1 MKKDYNLLVQ
11 KNRGQFYSSVS
22 DEDWFDYRWQMANR
36 IKTKESLMS
45 RFNVAV
51 GSGFSQ
57 VIKKFPFSITPY
69 FFSLMDHDA
78 VHDDP
83 LFCQV
88 FPDEKELIS
97 SDILKIDPFRENK
110 LENCPL
116 PGVLKRYPDR
126 VVLLTTSEC
135 PSLCRYCTRKWNWAE
150 KYTLTESDLK
160 DVVVYLKANPHI
172 REVIISGGEP
182 LLLENHKLDM
192 ILSAISSINSVQ
204 TIRIGTRILSF
215 LPYRIDDGLTDVLKK
230 YFPVWIVTHFNHS
243 NEISKDTEVAVK
255 KILQSGSSLCNQSV
269 LLKNI
274 NTTYDDMRKLNNT
287 LQQIM
292 VKPYYLFY
300 PDLIEGTVHFRSD
313 LNDGISLMQALRGN
327 CSGMSI
333 PQFVIDLPEGGKVP
347 LLPEYIVKEDSDF
360 IYFKNYENKIV
371 QYKK

>member
-1 MKKDYNLLVQ
+1 MKKDYNLLIQ
-11 KNRGQFYSSVS
+11 KNRNRFYSAVS
-22 DEDWFDYRWQMANR
+22 DQNWFDYRWQMTNR
-36 IKTKESLMS
+36 IRTEDSLLHYFNITTGASFS
-45 RFNVAV
+45 R
-51 GSGFSQ
+51 

-78 VHDDP
+78 IQEDP
-83 LFCQV
+83 LFRQV

-97 SDILKIDPFRENK
+97 SDILKIDPFKENK

-182 LLLENHKLDM
+182 LLLENHTLDM
-192 ILSAISSINSVQ
+192 ILSAITSIDSIQ
-204 TIRIGTRILSF
+204 TVRIGTRILSF
-215 LPYRIDDGLTDVLKK
+215 LPYRIDDGLTDILKK

-243 NEISKDTEVAVK
+243 NEICKDTEVAVK

-274 NTTYDDMRKLNNT
+274 NNSYDDMRKLNNT

-292 VKPYYLFY
+292 VKPYYLFF
-300 PDLIEGTVHFRSD
+300 PDLIQGTVHFRSD
-313 LNDGISLMQALRGN
+313 LAEGINLMHSLRGN
-327 CSGMSI
+327 CSGLSI

-347 LLPEYIVKEDSDF
+347 LLPEYIVKEDSDY
-360 IYFKNYENKIV
+360 IYFNNYENKIV